1 MWNHSHVCA
10 GWVGGGIRGAVVR
23 GIMGAVVRR
32 GGCGIIEG
40 CEVHVFILLD
50 EKLKLLLIKSDGS
63 M

>member
-10 GWVGGGIRGAVVR
+10 GWVGGGIRGAVG
-23 GIMGAVVRR
+23 GIRGAVVRR

-40 CEVHVFILLD
+40 CEVHAFILLD